1 MRAVNCLCP
10 VGGCRCNHSCS
21 RHATGGAAAL
31 CPPPFLQ
38 FAPHWTSLPGSCWDG
53 TLLGLRKPQDGCGD
67 TVLLGPRCLVVV
79 CSKTWGSQAT
89 SATSLMPASKNPWL
103 SIPFHVDFLWDQRN
117 SSCGWFKVFLKPR
130 ITLKGDSVLG
140 WKSLSPAERS
150 FCRKRLVS
158 LMGKKTTGSPGGAT
172 GFAYEKTAEK
182 SPWTEKHKSPFKG
195 RERKKKKHVNSPLC
209 LTPTKSIFPFI
220 RTFCCIDQQHKVKT
234 VAKCLYRVRVQGGTT
249 RCHRVGKSLCRSPV
263 SLTTPQCCKDLGT
276 LHGTIKP
283 KKGFQFLLV
292 TAATFPGT
300 VSHVDYKQFS
310 LLSSCFPDQR

>member
-1 MRAVNCLCP
+1 M
-10 VGGCRCNHSCS
+10 GGCRCNHSCS
-21 RHATGGAAAL
+21 WHTTGGAAAL

-38 FAPHWTSLPGSCWDG
+38 LAPHWTSLPGSCWDG
-53 TLLGLRKPQDGCGD
+53 TLLGLRKPQDGVWGHRAAG
-67 TVLLGPRCLVVV
+67 TTLFGGSLLKDLRL
-79 CSKTWGSQAT
+79 
-89 SATSLMPASKNPWL
+89 TSLL
-103 SIPFHVDFLWDQRN
+103 CDIPHAGLQKSLTHHPLFHVDFLWDQQN

-140 WKSLSPAERS
+140 WKPLSLADHEANRKILLQKRTRECDGKEDYWEPTRS
-150 FCRKRLVS
+150 HGFCPWLLRRALEQKNINHPL
-158 LMGKKTTGSPGGAT
+158 KE
-172 GFAYEKTAEK
+172 EKEK
-182 SPWTEKHKSPFKG
+182 
-195 RERKKKKHVNSPLC
+195 KKKKHVNSPLC

-234 VAKCLYRVRVQGGTT
+234 VAKCLYGVWVQRGTT

-263 SLTTPQCCKDLGT
+263 TLTTPQCCKVLGT